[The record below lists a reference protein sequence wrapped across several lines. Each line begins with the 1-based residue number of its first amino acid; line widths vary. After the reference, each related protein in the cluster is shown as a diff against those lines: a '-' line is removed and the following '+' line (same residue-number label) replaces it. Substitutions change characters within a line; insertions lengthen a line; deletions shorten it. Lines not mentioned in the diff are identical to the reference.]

1 MPKFVKFYDAN
12 RTKKIYPLIRFKPK
26 ETKITNSSA
35 DGTGASEVAIIDFI
49 NSNQET
55 YTFTETY
62 TQIPTIVISPV
73 DDNVNV
79 FMTSLTTTSVIIN
92 SSNNFTGKVHIHVYE
107 SDV

>member
-26 ETKITNSSA
+26 ETNITNSSA
-35 DGTGASEVAIIDFI
+35 VGASEVAIIDFI

-62 TQIPTIVISPV
+62 TQIPAIVISPV

>member
-26 ETKITNSSA
+26 ETTITNSRAS
-35 DGTGASEVAIIDFI
+35 GSGASEVAIINFV
-49 NSNQET
+49 NSNQEV
-55 YTFTETY
+55 YNFVESY

-73 DDNVNV
+73 DENVNV

-107 SDV
+107 SEN